1 MAESQ
6 TAGKTLFPGKGQ
18 VTSESTSAVYEER
31 KRQTERNQIR
41 GKRNTLGKQEKNRQE
56 SWGLATMA
64 VFYQLVLHLCGCMNH
79 GPNLFVLS

>member
-31 KRQTERNQIR
+31 KRDTEIR
-41 GKRNTLGKQEKNRQE
+41 AEGNEIRWESRKKQRQE
-56 SWGLATMA
+56 SWGLPTMA
-64 VFYQLVLHLCGCMNH
+64 VFYQLVLHLCGCMNY
-79 GPNLFVLS
+79 GLFILS

>member
-31 KRQTERNQIR
+31 KRHTEIR
-41 GKRNTLGKQEKNRQE
+41 TEGNEICWESRKKRDKKAGACPLWQFST
-56 SWGLATMA
+56 SW
-64 VFYQLVLHLCGCMNH
+64 FCI
-79 GPNLFVLS
+79 FVGV